1 MKPTDAGKDLQP
13 FFSGKSAFS
22 EDCLN
27 RDKPKPLI
35 VLNVFSSCYLN
46 KKFCIF
52 LVCFNKSGQLINNPG
67 HSPHPLHPSPMVS
80 ATPPL
85 PHLISLNCYCQPLT
99 HTLIRCQLQ
108 CILILCILNSI
119 LKRNN
124 ENSSDSRKQ
133 GFKFYLNQKLISSQS
148 SKK

>member
-1 MKPTDAGKDLQP
+1 M
-13 FFSGKSAFS
+13 
-22 EDCLN
+22 
-27 RDKPKPLI
+27 
-35 VLNVFSSCYLN
+35 LN
-46 KKFCIF
+46 K
-52 LVCFNKSGQLINNPG
+52 SSQLINNPG

-119 LKRNN
+119 LKR
-124 ENSSDSRKQ
+124 ETMRIRQILESKV
-133 GFKFYLNQKLISSQS
+133 LNFISIKNQYHHKVLKSEKLEFPFMDWFVYKETNHAGRNHRHQS
-148 SKK
+148 SSCEKNTIVMIIGRKW